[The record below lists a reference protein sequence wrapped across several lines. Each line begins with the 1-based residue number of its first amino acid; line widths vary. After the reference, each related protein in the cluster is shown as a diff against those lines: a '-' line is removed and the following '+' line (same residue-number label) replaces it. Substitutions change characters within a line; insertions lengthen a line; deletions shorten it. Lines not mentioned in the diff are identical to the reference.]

1 LLNVGLAARRAYS
14 HARSAWRQG
23 AGTKWQYAKP
33 QILRPIGFICKSSK
47 KVWKMPL
54 YVLIP
59 FSLPASLSTKCLSGS
74 LPLRRL
80 LRHRS
85 LALFSFRVCDISLFV
100 QFSSVSSVFGLIFS
114 AAALGAERADFDWML
129 FHRERKGFSSR

>member
-1 LLNVGLAARRAYS
+1 
-14 HARSAWRQG
+14 
-23 AGTKWQYAKP
+23 
-33 QILRPIGFICKSSK
+33 
-47 KVWKMPL
+47 MPL

-59 FSLPASLSTKCLSGS
+59 FSLPASLSTKCLNGS

-80 LRHRS
+80 LCHRS

>member
-1 LLNVGLAARRAYS
+1 
-14 HARSAWRQG
+14 
-23 AGTKWQYAKP
+23 
-33 QILRPIGFICKSSK
+33 
-47 KVWKMPL
+47 MPL

-80 LRHRS
+80 LCPR
-85 LALFSFRVCDISLFV
+85 LLTLFSFWVCDILLFV
-100 QFSSVSSVFGLIFS
+100 LFLSVSSVFGLIFS
-114 AAALGAERADFDWML
+114 AGVLGAERADLDWSS

>member
-1 LLNVGLAARRAYS
+1 
-14 HARSAWRQG
+14 
-23 AGTKWQYAKP
+23 
-33 QILRPIGFICKSSK
+33 
-47 KVWKMPL
+47 MPL

-74 LPLRRL
+74 LLLRRL

-85 LALFSFRVCDISLFV
+85 LALFSFRVYDISLFV
-100 QFSSVSSVFGLIFS
+100 LFLSVSSVFGLIFS
-114 AAALGAERADFDWML
+114 AAALGAERANFDWML

>member
-1 LLNVGLAARRAYS
+1 MPPYTLL
-14 HARSAWRQG
+14 
-23 AGTKWQYAKP
+23 
-33 QILRPIGFICKSSK
+33 
-47 KVWKMPL
+47 
-54 YVLIP
+54 P
-59 FSLPASLSTKCLSGS
+59 FSAPAPLRAKCLSGS

-100 QFSSVSSVFGLIFS
+100 LFLSVSSVFGLIFS
-114 AAALGAERADFDWML
+114 AAALGAEHADFDWML